1 MAGMGESKLA
11 GVRRAL
17 DDNDLFGALPE
28 PDLEELIARGST
40 AAYRAGEII
49 FQSEDAGESM
59 MVVLAGRVKIS
70 NVSADGKEAILNF
83 IDPGQVFGEIAL
95 LDGQPRTADATA
107 IKPSELFVLRRPQL
121 LPFLEA
127 RPRLAVRVIEALC
140 AKLRHTTRM
149 VEDTMLLNR
158 DARIAR
164 ALLRLAE
171 EHGRRHG
178 GAIRLDLKL
187 SQRDLG
193 SYVGFA
199 RENVNRQLKVWREL
213 GIVTVQEG
221 HVVILD
227 EPGLRRFANERG

>member
-1 MAGMGESKLA
+1 MAAMSESKLL

-28 PDLEELIARGST
+28 ADLHELIGRGST
-40 AAYRAGEII
+40 ATYRVNETI
-49 FQSEDAGESM
+49 FHSEDPGDSM

-70 NVSADGKEAILNF
+70 NVSAEGKEAILNF

-95 LDGQPRTADATA
+95 LDGRPRTADATA
-107 IKPSELFVLRRPQL
+107 IKPSELFVLRRNEL

-127 RPRLAVRVIEALC
+127 RPKLAIRVIEVVC

-149 VEDTMLLNR
+149 VEDTMLLNMG
-158 DARIAR
+158 ARIAR
-164 ALLRLAE
+164 ALLRLSE
-171 EHGRRHG
+171 EHGKRRG
-178 GAIRLDLKL
+178 STVRLDLKL

-193 SYVGFA
+193 SYVGLA

-213 GIVTVQEG
+213 GIVTIQEG
-221 HVVILD
+221 YFMILD
-227 EPGLRRFANERG
+227 EAALRRFADERE